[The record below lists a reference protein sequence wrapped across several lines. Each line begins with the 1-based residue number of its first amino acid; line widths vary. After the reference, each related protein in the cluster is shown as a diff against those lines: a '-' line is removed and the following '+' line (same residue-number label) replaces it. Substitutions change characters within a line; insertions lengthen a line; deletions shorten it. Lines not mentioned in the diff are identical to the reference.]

1 MAGIGNGIKMITDEA
16 NKPHFIAMSGS
27 YGCLPDNVTVFERK
41 SEAVNHIINT
51 FELALYGRK
60 ADDLRKT
67 GYTDLGGD
75 YGADY
80 AEIVKCNCSNSG
92 IHEEEVA

>member
-1 MAGIGNGIKMITDEA
+1 MSKE
-16 NKPHFIAMSGS
+16 HFIAMSGS
-27 YGCLPDNVTVFERK
+27 YGCLPDNVMVFERK

-60 ADDLRKT
+60 ADNLREV
-67 GYTDLGGD
+67 GYADLGGD

-80 AEIVKCNCSNSG
+80 AEIVRCTCDNVK
-92 IHEEEVA
+92 IHNQD

>member
-1 MAGIGNGIKMITDEA
+1 MSKE
-16 NKPHFIAMSGS
+16 HFIAMSGS
-27 YGCLPDNVTVFERK
+27 YGYLPDNVTVFERK

-80 AEIVKCNCSNSG
+80 AVIVRCTCDNVEIHNQD
-92 IHEEEVA
+92 

>member
-1 MAGIGNGIKMITDEA
+1 MSTKE
-16 NKPHFIAMSGS
+16 HFITMSGS
-27 YGCLPDNVTVFERK
+27 YGCIPDNIATFERK
-41 SEAVNHIINT
+41 ADAIYHIICT

-80 AEIVKCNCSNSG
+80 AEIVKCNCGNSE

>member
-41 SEAVNHIINT
+41 SEALNHIINT

-60 ADDLRKT
+60 ADNLREV
-67 GYTDLGGD
+67 GYADLGGD

-80 AEIVKCNCSNSG
+80 AEIVRCTCDNVE
-92 IHEEEVA
+92 IHNQD

>member
-1 MAGIGNGIKMITDEA
+1 MPK
-16 NKPHFIAMSGS
+16 NKSHYIAMSGS
-27 YGCLPDNVTVFERK
+27 YGCIPDNIATFERK
-41 SEAVNHIINT
+41 ADAIYHIICT

-80 AEIVKCNCSNSG
+80 AEIVKCNCSNSE